1 VLYNDKYQPNVY
13 NRAVDKRT
21 AKDVDMLATV
31 KTGEKL
37 KRYRRGAGLTQVE
50 LAEKAEVAQ
59 STVTQIERG
68 NITEPRPGTLKALA
82 KVLGITPMDLLDD
95 VED

>member
-1 VLYNDKYQPNVY
+1 
-13 NRAVDKRT
+13 
-21 AKDVDMLATV
+21 MLATV

-50 LAEKAEVAQ
+50 LAEESGLSQ
-59 STVTQIERG
+59 STITQIEKG

-82 KVLGITPMDLLDD
+82 DALGIAPRDLLDD
-95 VED
+95 LEG

>member
-1 VLYNDKYQPNVY
+1 M
-13 NRAVDKRT
+13 
-21 AKDVDMLATV
+21 DMLATV

-50 LAEKAEVAQ
+50 LAEEAGVAQ
-59 STVTQIERG
+59 STVTQIETG
-68 NITEPRPGTLKALA
+68 TITEPRPGTLKALA
-82 KVLGITPMDLLDD
+82 DALGITPLDLLDD